1 MNDYHEIVLVNKVED
16 NHNMKK
22 KRSVYKMHISPQESG
37 LVYPEFDFEN
47 LMNF

>member
-1 MNDYHEIVLVNKVED
+1 
-16 NHNMKK
+16 MKK
-22 KRSVYKMHISPQESG
+22 KRGVYKMHTSPQEIG

>member
-1 MNDYHEIVLVNKVED
+1 MYYPVPEISFKDGVWLTVT
-16 NHNMKK
+16 
-22 KRSVYKMHISPQESG
+22 KMRTSPQEIG